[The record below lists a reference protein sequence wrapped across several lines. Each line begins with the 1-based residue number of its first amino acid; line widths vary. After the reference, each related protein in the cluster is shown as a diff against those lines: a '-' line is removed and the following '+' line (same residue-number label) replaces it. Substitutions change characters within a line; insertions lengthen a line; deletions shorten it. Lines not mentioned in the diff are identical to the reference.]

1 MILQLHKKYV
11 MAMLPFLTEYT
22 NDETFNELF
31 LCCSEVNLYSDNY
44 PKKVQELVIRKR
56 KDRAAEKAVLYGRRG
71 TVFLNH
77 TIGNT
82 NMLVADRVILT
93 EWDEWER

>member
-1 MILQLHKKYV
+1 
-11 MAMLPFLTEYT
+11 MAMLPFLTENT

-44 PKKVQELVIRKR
+44 PQKVKELVIRKR
-56 KDRAAEKAVLYGRRG
+56 KDRAAEKAVLYGRGG

-82 NMLVADRVILT
+82 NMLVADRTILT
-93 EWDEWER
+93 DWDEWER

>member
-1 MILQLHKKYV
+1 
-11 MAMLPFLTEYT
+11 MAMLPFLTKNT

-31 LCCSEVNLYSDNY
+31 ICCSEVKLYRDDY
-44 PKKVQELVIRKR
+44 PQKVKDLVIRKR

-82 NMLVADRVILT
+82 NMLVADRTILT
-93 EWDEWER
+93 DWDEWER